1 MRERLAAERVETP
14 AERAAPEGA
23 PISEGDGHAD
33 GAETSSRVA
42 VPRWRR
48 ALLAITSLPVGLRL
62 VLLLAAV
69 LHGIGLS
76 WGMPASDSWD
86 VDGVAP
92 RDVIPGL
99 VATFSPGDYYTY
111 PPLQLAIV
119 GVLTLPVTLLAVANA
134 GTTSVPAV
142 IEEIVKPPYMTAIT
156 MTARVVTLLMSLGVV
171 TVVGLLAGD
180 LAPRERRR
188 SVMTCAALFATCNWA
203 LSYYSHTSNLDVPYL
218 FWACLAVLWLERA
231 ITRHEPR
238 RLRQFAVFAVM
249 AVGTKDQAYAMFLL
263 GAPAAL
269 AAWAM
274 LDVWPRKNARLLVRE
289 VAIATAI
296 GIGLLA
302 IIDGAVFNPSGF
314 RARVAFLT
322 GPASKD
328 FEILSRD
335 TRGRLLAFA
344 DSFLYFRRHY
354 PPLVAA
360 LVLAGVPA
368 AFARARRM
376 GRTAL
381 AAVLVPVFVAVSF
394 SICFN
399 VAALRAEERFT
410 LPQMLMAAVFAG
422 FGIDALWSLRPG
434 AGRWIA
440 RLATSALIVLA
451 LVECIRVDATL
462 LAEPR
467 YDTEAFLAANAGPA
481 DTIETHGLSVYQP
494 RFPHGPRVVRVGK
507 TDPKRRGIIPGVE
520 EVRAPL
526 GDIEQRR
533 PRFIVVSECY
543 VWRFL
548 ERNDLGSRTGHV
560 VPATQRADA
569 ADPDA
574 TGFFRGLFHG
584 DLPYRLVHESRI
596 RAFERSWMHS
606 SLGCP
611 MFTFERTE
619 APRDRAS
626 TPAR

>member
-1 MRERLAAERVETP
+1 MRDRPAAERLETP
-14 AERAAPEGA
+14 AERGKDEGDAAGEASRAPEPPA
-23 PISEGDGHAD
+23 RP
-33 GAETSSRVA
+33 TV

-48 ALLAITSLPVGLRL
+48 ALLAVASLPIELRI
-62 VLLLAAV
+62 VLFLAAV

-76 WGMPASDSWD
+76 WGMPSSDSWD

-92 RDVIPGL
+92 RDIIPGL

-142 IEEIVKPPYMTAIT
+142 IQEILEPPYMTAIT
-156 MTARVVTLLMSLGVV
+156 MTARIVTLLMSLGIVAV
-171 TVVGLLAGD
+171 IALVAGD

-188 SVMTCAALFATCNWA
+188 SVMTSAALFATCNWA
-203 LSYYSHTSNLDVPYL
+203 FSYYAHTSNLDVPYL

-231 ITRHEPR
+231 VLRHEPR
-238 RLRQFAVFAVM
+238 RLRLFAVFAAM

-269 AAWAM
+269 ALWAA
-274 LDVWPRKNARLLVRE
+274 LDPWPRKNARAVLRE

-302 IIDGAVFNPSGF
+302 VIDGAVFNPSGF

-328 FEILSRD
+328 FEVLSRD

-354 PPLVAA
+354 PPIVAVLVFAGLPVAFARARKAGRAALVAA
-360 LVLAGVPA
+360 LV
-368 AFARARRM
+368 
-376 GRTAL
+376 
-381 AAVLVPVFVAVSF
+381 PVCVAVSF

-422 FGIDALWSLRPG
+422 FGIDALWSMRAG
-434 AGRWIA
+434 AARWAGRIA
-440 RLATSALIVLA
+440 CAALILLA
-451 LVECIRVDATL
+451 LLECVRVDATL

-467 YDTEAFLAANAGPA
+467 YDTEAFLAANARPT
-481 DTIETHGLSVYQP
+481 DTIETHGLNVYLP
-494 RFPHGPRVVRVGK
+494 RFPPGPRVVRVGK

-520 EVRAPL
+520 EVKARL
-526 GDIEQRR
+526 GDIEERQ
-533 PRFIVVSECY
+533 PRFVVVSECY

-548 ERNDLGSRTGHV
+548 ERTDLESRTGHV

-574 TGFFRGLFHG
+574 TGFFRGLFRG

-596 RAFERSWMHS
+596 RSFERSWMHS

-611 MFTFERTE
+611 MFTFERTP
-619 APRDRAS
+619 AP
-626 TPAR
+626 